1 MAGIFPLIISANIAW
16 SLSGID
22 GLKCQK
28 DGPQTLAVGDS
39 MAHFNCKKGLREGS
53 YKVVTKSGLVIQKG
67 QFLKG
72 QLHGKIVQS
81 DDSGPN
87 VELEYTNGRLNGT
100 AAIYQMMIEK
110 FVSDKI
116 KLKDGVREG
125 LSAKFYS
132 SNQLVSER
140 MFKAGVY
147 EGLSKTFDNPRRD
160 KPSVLVGTSQWKNG
174 RLDGISQQFDI
185 STGKLKASKTY
196 KDGKLLDST
205 GKTKTISVAIDSRV
219 PISSWKEPNS
229 LGQDRVSKLAEVIKC
244 RESGRRSELLTSD
257 MSVVFFG
264 CKNGQLDGPIAIV
277 GAWYSRD
284 MFGRLEFLASF
295 TDGKLSGPSYRYDY
309 MGLQEESHYKDGQR
323 HGPTRH
329 YFNGSLVY
337 ELEFTRG
344 VQGNQVT
351 FFDEAQASSFKT
363 WHERTISYQLRQEAI
378 KTAVCDQQDK
388 PWDEGLCLD
397 RALKSSPKEARAMTE
412 IGCNQKNAKACMY
425 LGFFSNDPKIKKQRW
440 EEGCRYSAAQCHEF
454 INLFMYSMRYD
465 YMMDIATL
473 ACNNGLQ
480 KACEDRKRIEPELL
494 KQNEL
499 NRMALASIPKFE
511 PQIRAIR
518 EANAKK
524 EVDYKVGTEVSF
536 DQMEKIITNEKPIN
550 RRVRVPVTRCGSLSP
565 VESDDYG
572 YAVDCSG
579 GHRRVWYRIVVDRAL
594 AETLPTKFGVELEKP
609 VYLTG
614 TVIKLEGTGVVDVM
628 VIVPDSSDL

>member
-1 MAGIFPLIISANIAW
+1 MASIFPLIVSANITW
-16 SLSGID
+16 SLSGLD
-22 GLKCQK
+22 GLKCAK
-28 DGPQTLAVGDS
+28 NGSQTVAIGDS
-39 MAHFNCKKGLREGS
+39 TAHFNCKNGLREGS
-53 YKVVTKSGLVIQKG
+53 YKVVAKSGLVTQKG
-67 QFLKG
+67 QFLRG

-81 DDSGPN
+81 DASGPD
-87 VELEYTNGRLNGT
+87 VELEYTNGRMNGT
-100 AAIYQMMIEK
+100 ASVYQMMVEK

-125 LSAKFYS
+125 LSVKFYS

-147 EGLSKTFDNPRRD
+147 EGPSKSYDSPRRD
-160 KPSVLVGTSQWKNG
+160 KPSVLVATSQWKNG
-174 RLDGISQQFDI
+174 KLDGVSERFDV
-185 STGKLKASKTY
+185 STGKLKERKTY
-196 KDGKLLDST
+196 KEGKLVDAN
-205 GKTKTISVAIDSRV
+205 GKAKTINVAIEARV
-219 PISSWKEPNS
+219 PIFSWKEPNS
-229 LGQDRVSKLAEVIKC
+229 GVKDRAAKLPEILKC
-244 RESGRRSELLTSD
+244 DASGRRSELLTSE

-264 CKNGQLDGPIAIV
+264 CKNGQLDGPVALI

-309 MGLQEESHYKDGQR
+309 MGLQEESYYKDGQR
-323 HGPTRH
+323 HGPTRY

-337 ELEFTRG
+337 ELEFNRG
-344 VQGNQVT
+344 VQGSQVT
-351 FFDEAQASSFKT
+351 FFDEAQASNFKS
-363 WHERTISYQLRQEAI
+363 WHERTVSYQLRQEAI
-378 KTAVCDQQDK
+378 KTAVCDQADK
-388 PWDEGLCLD
+388 PWDESLCLD

-412 IGCNQKNAKACMY
+412 IGCNQKSAKACMY
-425 LGFFSNDPKIKKQRW
+425 LGFFSNDPKVKKQRW

-480 KACEDRKRIEPELL
+480 KACDDRKRIEPELL

-499 NRMALASIPKFE
+499 NRRALAGIPKFE

-524 EVDYKVGTEVSF
+524 DIDYKVGTEVSF

-565 VESDDYG
+565 VESEDFG

-594 AETLPTKFGVELEKP
+594 AESLPTKFGVELENP

-614 TVIKLEGTGVVDVM
+614 TVIKLQGTGVVDVM
-628 VIVPDSSDL
+628 VIVPDSSEL